1 MNQDEPHGPA
11 AVHDRQAR
19 YTLDDLHG
27 VDAAMRR
34 CLDLARVAARTE
46 LPILIL
52 GESGTG
58 KTMLA
63 RAIHNS
69 SRRASASFVAF
80 NAAALSDTLLDS
92 QLFGHERGA
101 FTGASRRVKGK
112 FELADG
118 GTLFI
123 DEIADMTPAAQAK
136 ILRAVEYGEFERLGS
151 ESLQRADVRLMSA
164 THLPLLS
171 FAEGDHFRRD
181 LFYRVTGL
189 TVTLPALRD
198 RPHDLR
204 ALIAAETAAASRAQ
218 GKAIIG
224 LSKAAADL
232 LLSHGWPGNVRELKR
247 VIHSAVAMTDGELI
261 PEDAIILDRAMITVA
276 AGESDATVAGAAGGH
291 KITDS
296 DIEDGSRGPQAG
308 DDLKLSTIE
317 LKHIRWVLDRMGG
330 NKRRAARVLGL
341 SRSTLDRKL
350 AVARSAAQ
358 ALVSAPQSLGVLQR
372 NEAMV

>member
-1 MNQDEPHGPA
+1 
-11 AVHDRQAR
+11 
-19 YTLDDLHG
+19 
-27 VDAAMRR
+27 
-34 CLDLARVAARTE
+34 
-46 LPILIL
+46 
-52 GESGTG
+52 
-58 KTMLA
+58 
-63 RAIHNS
+63 
-69 SRRASASFVAF
+69 
-80 NAAALSDTLLDS
+80 
-92 QLFGHERGA
+92 
-101 FTGASRRVKGK
+101 
-112 FELADG
+112 
-118 GTLFI
+118 
-123 DEIADMTPAAQAK
+123 
-136 ILRAVEYGEFERLGS
+136 
-151 ESLQRADVRLMSA
+151 MSA

-224 LSKAAADL
+224 LSKPAADL

-261 PEDAIILDRAMITVA
+261 QEDAVILDRAMITVA
-276 AGESDATVAGAAGGH
+276 AGESGATVAGAAGGH

-350 AVARSAAQ
+350 AVARSAVP
-358 ALVSAPQSLGVLQR
+358 ALVSAPPSSGELQR